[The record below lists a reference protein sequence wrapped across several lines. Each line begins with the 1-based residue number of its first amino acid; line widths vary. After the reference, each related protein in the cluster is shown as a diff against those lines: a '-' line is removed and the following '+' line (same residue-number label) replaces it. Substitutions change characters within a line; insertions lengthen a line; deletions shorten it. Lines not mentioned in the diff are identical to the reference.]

1 MNPMLIE
8 VFRRALPYALA
19 AIAGF
24 CVAFYIQGLRI
35 TAAKQDLV
43 AFKQQAREAVQD
55 EKDRQEAI
63 AEKTNE
69 DWHKNLDALHA
80 YYRGRVLPG
89 ATGGGLSLP
98 ASAGGAASNG
108 QDAVPSP
115 ARVAEECAET
125 TLQLNMLQ
133 DWTERVRKE
142 K

>member
-1 MNPMLIE
+1 MGGDCH
-8 VFRRALPYALA
+8 LA
-19 AIAGF
+19 GSGESD
-24 CVAFYIQGLRI
+24 VSEQSNG
-35 TAAKQDLV
+35 
-43 AFKQQAREAVQD
+43 
-55 EKDRQEAI
+55 
-63 AEKTNE
+63 KTNE

-89 ATGGGLSLP
+89 ATGGGIALP
-98 ASAGGAASNG
+98 TSSGGAAGNS

-115 ARVAEECAET
+115 ARVAEDCAET